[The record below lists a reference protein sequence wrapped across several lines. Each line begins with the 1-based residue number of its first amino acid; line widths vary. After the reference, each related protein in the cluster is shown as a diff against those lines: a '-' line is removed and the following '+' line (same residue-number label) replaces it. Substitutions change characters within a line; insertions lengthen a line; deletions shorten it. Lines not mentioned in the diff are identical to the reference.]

1 MFPAHFEASKCRLS
15 LIGTVY
21 FKTVHH
27 QPYCCILEH
36 IVILCKHPQNP
47 SCERS
52 LRVHSQ
58 TPAKDLEINDNEFH
72 ICVCVRAYGYMRMHI
87 CMCIYGLCVSD
98 VDILIYEITWNYVRN
113 R

>member
-1 MFPAHFEASKCRLS
+1 MFPAHFEASKKCRVS

-27 QPYCCILEH
+27 QPYCCIREH
-36 IVILCKHPQNP
+36 IAILCKHPQNP

-58 TPAKDLEINDNEFH
+58 TPVKDLEINDNEFH
-72 ICVCVRAYGYMRMHI
+72 VYVCVCVWAYAHAHMHVYI
-87 CMCIYGLCVSD
+87 WLMCFRFIY
-98 VDILIYEITWNYVRN
+98 INI
-113 R
+113 